1 MAWSPGPAGIMA
13 AVRRAIVLAIAVLV
27 LVPAAAHA
35 APVTLAKVGDFSSPV
50 YVTAPL
56 GDTARV
62 FVVEKGGT
70 IQVLDGAARSTFLDI
85 TSKVDSTD
93 NERGLLSMAF
103 ALDYSTS
110 GLFYVYYTAKSPVGQ
125 VTIEE
130 HRVDPANPDRADPS
144 YARTLVT
151 IPHDQQA
158 NHNGGQLQFGPDG
171 LLYAGT
177 GDGGSGGDPSGN
189 AQTTAPAPPTVANGV
204 NHDYRLGKLLRIDP
218 ATGAVSIFAYGL
230 RNPWRFSY
238 DRNTGDLV
246 IGDVGQDR
254 YEEVDFAAA
263 PGDGAGANYGWNQY
277 EGLHT
282 YPGNAPAGG
291 APGTVLPVI
300 EYPHGPACSITGG
313 YVVRDAGPARARGHL
328 PVRRQLHGRHL
339 GRHAAGGHDAHAR
352 LHRGQRVELRRGRL
366 RSRLRRVARRRRLPL
381 REQRR
386 VRRAGALR
394 RPAARRHRRG
404 AARPPRARLHP
415 AARRRAPARAA
426 HRRRHHPRAL
436 RRAVHGERERAGAHH
451 ARRARGR
458 GAGPEDAHRE
468 GDAGGRRADDAA
480 PEALQGDA
488 PLDQAVAG
496 PARAPGHG
504 AHRRARGRSRGQR
517 AQRDAARADRAVVA
531 AQLPPRGVRPIS

>member
-1 MAWSPGPAGIMA
+1 MN
-13 AVRRAIVLAIAVLV
+13 
-27 LVPAAAHA
+27 
-35 APVTLAKVGDFSSPV
+35 
-50 YVTAPL
+50 
-56 GDTARV
+56 
-62 FVVEKGGT
+62 
-70 IQVLDGAARSTFLDI
+70 
-85 TSKVDSTD
+85 STD

-130 HRVDPANPDRADPS
+130 HRVDPANPDHADPA
-144 YARTLVT
+144 YVRTLVT

-282 YPGNAPAGG
+282 YPGNAPAGA

-300 EYPHGPACSITGG
+300 EYPHSPACSITGG
-313 YVVRDAGPARARGHL
+313 YVVRDVALPELAGTYLYGDNCTGVISGATLPAGTTRTLGLTVANVSSFGEDGCGRVYAASLGGAVYRFASSGACAGPAPFVGRLPAGAARG
-328 PVRRQLHGRHL
+328 G
-339 GRHAAGGHDAHAR
+339 
-352 LHRGQRVELRRGRL
+352 
-366 RSRLRRVARRRRLPL
+366 
-381 REQRR
+381 
-386 VRRAGALR
+386 
-394 RPAARRHRRG
+394 
-404 AARPPRARLHP
+404 ARPPRPRLHP

-426 HRRRHHPRAL
+426 HRRSSHPRAL
-436 RRAVHGERERAGAHH
+436 RRAVRGARERPGAHH
-451 ARRARGR
+451 PQRARRGGARLLR
-458 GAGPEDAHRE
+458 TRTAKATLAAGARTTLRLKLSKATRRSIRRSL
-468 GDAGGRRADDAA
+468 ARRGRRATVRIAVRAA
-480 PEALQGDA
+480 DP
-488 PLDQAVAG
+488 AG
-496 PARAPGHG
+496 NARSAT
-504 AHRRARGRSRGQR
+504 RR
-517 AQRDAARADRAVVA
+517 
-531 AQLPPRGVRPIS
+531 VRIVR

>member
-1 MAWSPGPAGIMA
+1 MAWSAGPPGIMP

-27 LVPAAAHA
+27 VVPAAAQA
-35 APVTLAKVGDFSSPV
+35 APVTLAKVGDFSAPV

-85 TSKVDSTD
+85 TSKVNSADE
-93 NERGLLSMAF
+93 ERGLLSMAF

-144 YARTLVT
+144 YARTVVT

-189 AQTTAPAPPTVANGV
+189 AQTTAPAAPTVVNGV

-313 YVVRDAGPARARGHL
+313 YVVRDPALPELAGTYLYGDNCTGAISGATLPAGAARTLGFTVANVSSFGEDGCGRVYAASLGGAVYRFASSGACAGPAPFVGRLPAGVTGPPAGGPDRRAPVLTLLRAAARQHALRTGFVSIRVRCDELCTVRASGRVRITRGA
-328 PVRRQLHGRHL
+328 
-339 GRHAAGGHDAHAR
+339 HAAAAPPLRTRTAR
-352 LHRGQRVELRRGRL
+352 ATLAAGAAKTLRLKLSKATRRAIGRSLARRGRRATVL
-366 RSRLRRVARRRRLPL
+366 ISVRAADGAGNARSATRRVWI
-381 REQRR
+381 
-386 VRRAGALR
+386 VR
-394 RPAARRHRRG
+394 
-404 AARPPRARLHP
+404 
-415 AARRRAPARAA
+415 
-426 HRRRHHPRAL
+426 
-436 RRAVHGERERAGAHH
+436 
-451 ARRARGR
+451 
-458 GAGPEDAHRE
+458 
-468 GDAGGRRADDAA
+468 
-480 PEALQGDA
+480 
-488 PLDQAVAG
+488 
-496 PARAPGHG
+496 
-504 AHRRARGRSRGQR
+504 
-517 AQRDAARADRAVVA
+517 
-531 AQLPPRGVRPIS
+531 